1 MAWGGKETNYQEE
14 FGVASKEELLARL
27 AEVNTLKTQN
37 ETLQTKLTTQ
47 EAEVNTVKATLASIE
62 EKVKTI
68 QPGQQQQQQQQT
80 RENVEIPSVMDNED
94 GAFAARMAPIY
105 AQNLNTTAMVVED
118 QVFRRIG
125 ATDPRFGKF
134 EKEARDLLHSAHISA
149 RANMGVNPTTK
160 KTYAEELVENCYLI
174 VKGRHTDN
182 IVQDTVAGKGEFFVE
197 SGRNGGNSGTQQ
209 VVTDPTILTDD
220 DRKIIAKM
228 GVSEKTYQDI
238 IKGGGPNMGGAL
250 AGKTSF

>member
-1 MAWGGKETNYQEE
+1 MAWGNKDINYKEE
-14 FGVASKEELLARL
+14 FGVESKEELLARL
-27 AEVNTLKTQN
+27 QEVNNLKTQN

-47 EAEVNTVKATLASIE
+47 EAEVNTVKATLANIE
-62 EKVKTI
+62 EKVRTI
-68 QPGQQQQQQQQT
+68 QPT
-80 RENVEIPSVMDNED
+80 TTTTTKTENVEIPSVQDNED
-94 GAFAARMAPIY
+94 AAFAARMAPIY

-118 QVFRRIG
+118 QVFRRIA

-134 EKEARDLLHSAHISA
+134 EKEARDLLHSAHISS
-149 RANMGVNPTTK
+149 RANMGVNPISK

-174 VKGRHTDN
+174 VKGKHTDN

-197 SGRNGGNSGTQQ
+197 SGRNGGNSGTIQ
-209 VVTDPTILTDD
+209 VVADPTILTDD
-220 DRKIIAKM
+220 DKKIIAKM

-238 IKGGGPNMGGAL
+238 IKNGGPNMGGAL

>member
-1 MAWGGKETNYQEE
+1 MAWGKETNYQEE

-62 EKVKTI
+62 ERVKTI
-68 QPGQQQQQQQQT
+68 QVTPPGNNNNNNNNN
-80 RENVEIPSVMDNED
+80 NVEIPSVQDDENA
-94 GAFAARMAPIY
+94 AFAARMAPIY

-125 ATDPRFGKF
+125 ATDPRFAKF

-197 SGRNGGNSGTQQ
+197 SGRNSGNGGTNPNPP
-209 VVTDPTILTDD
+209 DPTVLTDD

-228 GVSEKTYQDI
+228 GVSEKVYQQILKD
-238 IKGGGPNMGGAL
+238 GGPNMGGAL

>member
-1 MAWGGKETNYQEE
+1 MAWGNKDINYKEE
-14 FGVASKEELLARL
+14 FGVESKEELLARL
-27 AEVNTLKTQN
+27 QEVNNLKTQN

-62 EKVKTI
+62 ERVKTI
-68 QPGQQQQQQQQT
+68 QPVQQQQQQT
-80 RENVEIPSVMDNED
+80 RENVEIPSVQDDENA
-94 GAFAARMAPIY
+94 AFAARMAPIY

-118 QVFRRIG
+118 QVFRRIST
-125 ATDPRFGKF
+125 TDPRFGKF

-197 SGRNGGNSGTQQ
+197 SGRNSGNSGNSE
-209 VVTDPTILTDD
+209 VKTDPTILTDD

-228 GVSEKTYQDI
+228 GVSEKVYQQILKD
-238 IKGGGPNMGGAL
+238 GGPNMGGAL

>member
-1 MAWGGKETNYQEE
+1 MAWGKEVNYKEE
-14 FGVASKEELLARL
+14 FGVDSKEELLARL

-37 ETLQTKLTTQ
+37 ETLQTKITTQ
-47 EAEVNTVKATLASIE
+47 EANLNTVKATLESIE
-62 EKVKTI
+62 QKVATMK
-68 QPGQQQQQQQQT
+68 PVEVNNGGNNNNG
-80 RENVEIPSVMDNED
+80 NVEIPSVQDNED
-94 GAFAARMAPIY
+94 AAFAARMAPIY

-125 ATDPRFGKF
+125 ATDPRFAKF

-149 RANMGVNPTTK
+149 RANMGVNPVSK

-197 SGRNGGNSGTQQ
+197 SGRNSGNGGTNPNPP
-209 VVTDPTILTDD
+209 DPTVLTDD

-228 GVSEKTYQDI
+228 GVSEKVYQQILKD
-238 IKGGGPNMGGAL
+238 GGPNMGGAL

>member
-1 MAWGGKETNYQEE
+1 MAWGNKDINYKEE
-14 FGVASKEELLARL
+14 FGVESKEELLARL
-27 AEVNTLKTQN
+27 AKVSTLETQN
-37 ETLQTKLTTQ
+37 ATLQTKLTTQ

-62 EKVKTI
+62 EKVNTFK
-68 QPGQQQQQQQQT
+68 PVEVNNGGNNNNG
-80 RENVEIPSVMDNED
+80 NVEIPSVQDNED
-94 GAFAARMAPIY
+94 AAFAARMAPIY

-197 SGRNGGNSGTQQ
+197 SGRNGGNSGTI
-209 VVTDPTILTDD
+209 TNPPDPTVLTDD